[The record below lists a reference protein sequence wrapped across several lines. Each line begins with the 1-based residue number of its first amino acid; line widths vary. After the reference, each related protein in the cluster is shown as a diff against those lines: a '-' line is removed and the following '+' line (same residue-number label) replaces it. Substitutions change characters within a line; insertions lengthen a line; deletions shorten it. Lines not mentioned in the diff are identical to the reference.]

1 MPIVVADSHIA
12 YRNDR
17 TNKYEM
23 HYSLNTHT
31 LSHLMKQTL
40 LAWSLLSRY
49 RTMKLG
55 VNFEK
60 ERHVTG
66 IKPDNKIPSRQ

>member
-31 LSHLMKQTL
+31 RTLSSDET
-40 LAWSLLSRY
+40 
-49 RTMKLG
+49 
-55 VNFEK
+55 NFVGFVSFVK
-60 ERHVTG
+60 
-66 IKPDNKIPSRQ
+66 IQDNEARCQF